1 MMSLGSYTFLRN
13 PEFCTYPQKRK
24 MASVVETLGGAAY
37 FSWGCVLPGQI
48 IELTWPGMETTMFD
62 ELMTKF
68 EADAQEVFNP
78 DVGLG
83 VTYNVEMKS
92 LLGEFLAPYSGA
104 ADYKKNVK
112 MELVIISEV

>member
-13 PEFCTYPQKRK
+13 PEKCTYPQKRK
-24 MASVVETLGGAAY
+24 YASVVETFGGAAY

-48 IELTWPGMETTMFD
+48 LNLTWPGMETTMFD
-62 ELMTKF
+62 ELITLF
-68 EADAQEVFNP
+68 EADTQVVFDPN
-78 DVGLG
+78 VGLG
-83 VTYNVEMKS
+83 TTYNVEIQS
-92 LLGEFLAPYSGA
+92 LLGDFLAPYPGA